1 MLCCIGI
8 VVTNTSDGGGGLQMW
23 SNGRY
28 RSAVHHVVYGGLERL
43 SMAFFL
49 AFTDK
54 TEIRAPE
61 ELIDEKHPQ
70 KYKAVTFEDLKAY
83 YIQAGPTLGGPLLT
97 FYYKQKWNGDFTFHK

>member
-1 MLCCIGI
+1 M
-8 VVTNTSDGGGGLQMW
+8 VTNTSDGDGGLQMW

-28 RSAVHHVVYGGLERL
+28 RSAEHRVVYGGSERL

-49 AFTDK
+49 DFPDK

-83 YIQAGPTLGGPLLT
+83 YIQAGPTLGGPPAYFLL
-97 FYYKQKWNGDFTFHK
+97 